1 MGMNEIRWSMPL
13 HISAALKS
21 AVGLAEIDRIT
32 DRAALEYPRLFW
44 PRSTCRTEFSARD
57 RNADSGGLLVV
68 APMRARGGV

>member
-1 MGMNEIRWSMPL
+1 MNDNRWSMPL

-32 DRAALEYPRLFW
+32 DRAAREFPHLFW
-44 PRSTCRTEFSARD
+44 PRAHCRDEYATNGRA
-57 RNADSGGLLVV
+57 ADSGGLLVV